1 MHVLKELTLL
11 RRYLYITL
19 GITLMVAGFY
29 YFILPASMVIG
40 GVSGVGVLFS
50 ELFDI
55 KVSYVVFILNIILLG
70 LGWLMLGRKSFFRSI
85 YGSLL
90 FPAILFIFETF
101 SPPLDMPDDFLLY
114 VTFGGFFLGL
124 GFGIVIRFG
133 GTSGGTDIPIK
144 ILHRLLDL
152 PLSTSIYLVDGLIIF
167 SGIVVFY
174 SERGISLGLYAILTT
189 IIAGKVSDYMV
200 AGSNTL
206 KAVHII
212 TDHPERIKQ
221 LVFET
226 IERGLSVIPIEG
238 GYTEEE
244 KHMLVSV
251 ITRDE
256 YYTIRSIIA
265 KEDPYAF
272 VFASPATEIQGDFT
286 KRWED

>member
-1 MHVLKELTLL
+1 MHVLKELSLF
-11 RRYLYITL
+11 RRYLYITV
-19 GITLMVAGFY
+19 GIIFMVAGFY
-29 YFILPASMVIG
+29 YFIMPASMVIG

-55 KVSYVVFILNIILLG
+55 KVSYVVFILNVLLLG
-70 LGWLMLGRKSFFRSI
+70 LGWLMLGRKSFIRSI

-90 FPAILFIFETF
+90 FPAVLFIFESF

-144 ILHRLLDL
+144 ILHRFLDL
-152 PLSTSIYLVDGLIIF
+152 PLSLSIYVVDGLIILT
-167 SGIVVFY
+167 GIIVFY
-174 SERGISLGLYAILTT
+174 SDRGIALGLYAILTT
-189 IIAGKVSDYMV
+189 IVAGKVSDFMV

-221 LVFET
+221 LVYET
-226 IERGLSVIPIEG
+226 IERGLSLVPVEG
-238 GYTEEE
+238 GYSEKK

-256 YYTIRSIIA
+256 YYTIRTIIA
-265 KEDPYAF
+265 KADPRAF

-286 KRWED
+286 KHWED

>member
-1 MHVLKELTLL
+1 MHTLKEFSLF
-11 RRYLYITL
+11 RRYLYISL
-19 GITLMVAGFY
+19 GITLMVTGFY
-29 YFILPASMVIG
+29 YFIMPASMVIG

-55 KVSYVVFILNIILLG
+55 KVSYVVFVLNVFLLG
-70 LGWLMLGRKSFFRSI
+70 LGWLMLGRKSFIRSI

-90 FPAILFIFETF
+90 FPAVLFIFETF
-101 SPPLDMPDDFLLY
+101 SPQLEMRDDFLLF
-114 VTFGGFFLGL
+114 VTFGGFLLGL

-144 ILHRLLDL
+144 ILHRLFDL
-152 PLSTSIYLVDGLIIF
+152 PLSLSIYLVDGVIIL
-167 SGIVVFY
+167 SGIIVFY
-174 SERGISLGLYAILTT
+174 GDSGVSLGLYAILTT
-189 IIAGKVSDYMV
+189 IIAGKVSDFMV

-212 TDHPERIKQ
+212 TDHPENIKQ
-221 LVFET
+221 LVYET
-226 IERGLSVIPIEG
+226 IERGVSVVPVEG
-238 GYTEEE
+238 GYTEKE
-244 KHMLVSV
+244 KNMLVSV

-265 KEDPYAF
+265 KEDPHAF
-272 VFASPATEIQGDFT
+272 VFASPATEIQGDFS